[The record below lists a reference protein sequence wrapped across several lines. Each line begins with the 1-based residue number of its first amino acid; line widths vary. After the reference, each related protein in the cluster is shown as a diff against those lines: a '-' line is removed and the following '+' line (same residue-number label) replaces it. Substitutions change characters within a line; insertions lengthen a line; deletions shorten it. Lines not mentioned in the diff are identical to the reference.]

1 MAIIYKLISFNT
13 NDYDEN
19 RIEKELNDFV
29 IKENV
34 KNYRIVSMNLLKN
47 GWTRFLFEVQQ

>member
-29 IKENV
+29 IKEKV